1 MQQLLA
7 TKNSSAITLVR
18 VVLGIVIFAH
28 GAQKLLGWFGGYGYS
43 GTMGFF
49 TGTIGLP
56 YIIAFL
62 VIMIEFFGAIALITG
77 TLSRV
82 AALGISAV
90 MVGAVVTTH
99 LQHGFFMNFG
109 GQQAGEGF
117 EYHLLVLAMAG
128 AIMLAGGGAY
138 SIDRALL
145 LKKTT
150 A

>member
-145 LKKTT
+145 LKKT
-150 A
+150 AA

>member
-62 VIMIEFFGAIALITG
+62 VIIIEFFGAIALITG

-145 LKKTT
+145 LKKT
-150 A
+150 AA

>member
-1 MQQLLA
+1 MQHLLA

-62 VIMIEFFGAIALITG
+62 VIIIEFFGAIALITG

-145 LKKTT
+145 LKKT
-150 A
+150 AA